1 MSIEVITATINDVYR
16 LRALRLAAL
25 HDAPTAFGAKYD
37 DEIKKPVLEWQ
48 ERLKNTTWCFVVADG
63 VDIGLLAVDRA
74 DKDRNSDCWLSS
86 WWISEEFRGGGI
98 PKLMLN
104 WVEGLCAE
112 SNWKK
117 IGLGVWPENLRAIA
131 AYKKLGFTQADK
143 PLPSRSIPGLMY
155 LAMYYEITK
164 SS

>member
-1 MSIEVITATINDVYR
+1 MSIEIVTASLNDVDR

-25 HDAPTAFGAKYD
+25 KDTPAAFGAKYD
-37 DEIKKPVLEWQ
+37 DEVNKPISEWSD
-48 ERLKNTTWCFVVADG
+48 RLKNTAWCFVVADG
-63 VDIGLLAVDRA
+63 VDIGLLAVDRSE
-74 DKDRNSDCWLSS
+74 KDRNSDCWLSS
-86 WWISEEFRGGGI
+86 WWIRDEFRGSGI

-104 WVEGLCAE
+104 WLVQLCTE
-112 SNWKK
+112 NNWEK

-164 SS
+164 SN

>member
-25 HDAPTAFGAKYD
+25 NDAPTAFGAKYD

-74 DKDRNSDCWLSS
+74 EKDRNSDCWLSS

-117 IGLGVWPENLRAIA
+117 VGLGVWPENLRAIA

>member
-74 DKDRNSDCWLSS
+74 EKDRNSDCWLSS

>member
-1 MSIEVITATINDVYR
+1 
-16 LRALRLAAL
+16 
-25 HDAPTAFGAKYD
+25 
-37 DEIKKPVLEWQ
+37 
-48 ERLKNTTWCFVVADG
+48 VVADC

-74 DKDRNSDCWLSS
+74 EKDRNSDCWLSS

-117 IGLGVWPENLRAIA
+117 VGLGVWPENLRAIA